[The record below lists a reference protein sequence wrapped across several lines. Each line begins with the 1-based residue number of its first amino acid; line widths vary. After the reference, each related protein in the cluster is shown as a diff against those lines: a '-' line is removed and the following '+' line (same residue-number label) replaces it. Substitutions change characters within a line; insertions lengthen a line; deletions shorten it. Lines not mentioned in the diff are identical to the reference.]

1 MKKLFCFHQY
11 KKRIYEDTVFY
22 QDCFQEC
29 WREECIKCGK
39 QKRNLIII
47 PSMSYWVDTGM
58 KLHDGFDGVYIKDG
72 KQIEF

>member
-29 WREECIKCGK
+29 WRAKCIKCGK
-39 QKRNLIII
+39 YKKDLIII
-47 PSMSYWVDTGM
+47 PAMSYWKTGM
-58 KLHDGFDGVYIKDG
+58 KPKDDFDGVYIKDG
-72 KQIEF
+72 KQIKF